1 MHQKLTDLLYGV
13 ALRETAGPMDIAVQG
28 LTADSRQVAK
38 GSLFVAAKGTRSNGH
53 DFIAQAVASGAL
65 AVVCEYLP
73 EVLESGAT
81 YVVVEESREALGI
94 IAGNYYDNP
103 SHKLKLLGVTGTNG
117 KTTVATLLYRL
128 YRAMGFQVGLLS
140 TVENRIGEQVLSATH
155 TTPDSVALQ
164 GLLAQMVE
172 AGCSHVFMEVSS
184 HAADQ
189 RRIAGLDFDVAV
201 FTNLSQDHLDYHGD
215 MKSYI
220 AAKKRFFDGLG
231 SHAQA
236 LVNSDDKRGL
246 VMLQNTRAA
255 KHSYGLQGAPDFQA
269 KILENG
275 FEGLHLRIDQSE
287 LHSLL
292 LGEFNAYNI
301 LAVYAASVLLG
312 QEPSEILQALSGLRA
327 PEGRFDYLLSQ
338 RDRIVGI
345 VDYAHTPDALE
356 QVLKT
361 IRHIRTGSE
370 RLIAVVGC
378 GGDRDRGKRPEM
390 ARIACQLSDQVILT
404 ADNPRSE
411 DPMQIIGEMQA
422 GVGITC
428 QPKTLT
434 QPDRREAIRTAC
446 ALAAPGDII
455 LVAGKGHE
463 KYQEIA
469 GVRHPFDDRA
479 ILLETLE
486 KLGR

>member
-1 MHQKLTDLLYGV
+1 MGQKLTDLLYGV
-13 ALRETAGPMDIAVQG
+13 ALRETAGPMDIMVQG
-28 LTADSRQVAK
+28 LTADSRQVGK
-38 GSLFVAAKGTRSNGH
+38 GYLFAATRGTRSDGH
-53 DFIAQAVASGAL
+53 DYIDQSVHDGAVV
-65 AVVCEYLP
+65 VVCEHLP
-73 EVLESGAT
+73 ANLQNGAT

-94 IAGNYYDNP
+94 IASNFYDNP
-103 SHKLKLLGVTGTNG
+103 SRKLKLAGVTGTNG

-128 YRAMGFQVGLLS
+128 YRAMGFQAGLLS
-140 TVENRIGEQVLSATH
+140 TVENRIGDRVLAATH
-155 TTPDSVALQ
+155 TTPDAVALNA
-164 GLLAQMVE
+164 LLAQMVE

-189 RRIAGLDFDVAV
+189 RRIAGLDFDLAV

-220 AAKKRFFDGLG
+220 TAKKRFFDGLG
-231 SHAQA
+231 PNAKA
-236 LVNSDDKRGL
+236 LVNTDDKRGP

-255 KHSYGLQGAPDFQA
+255 QYSYGLRGASDFQA
-269 KILENG
+269 RILENS
-275 FEGLHLRIDQSE
+275 FEGLHLRMDNQE

-292 LGEFNAYNI
+292 LGEFNAYNL
-301 LAVYAASVLLG
+301 LAVYASAVLLG
-312 QEPSEILQALSGLRA
+312 QEPTEILRALSVLRA
-327 PEGRFDYLLSQ
+327 PDGRFDYLISPLE
-338 RDRIVGI
+338 RIVGI

-361 IRHIRTGSE
+361 IRQVRSGTE

-378 GGDRDRGKRPEM
+378 GGDRDRGKRPQM
-390 ARIACQLSDQVILT
+390 ARIACQFADQVILT
-404 ADNPRSE
+404 SDNPRSE
-411 DPMQIIGEMQA
+411 DPGQIIKEMQE

-428 QPKTLT
+428 QPRTLT
-434 QPDRREAIRTAC
+434 QTDRREAIRTAC

-479 ILLETLE
+479 ILLETFE